1 MTLSFKM
8 LLPMLLLSTAG
19 LGRTETVLGV
29 YIFQRHGDRTPK
41 VLAPAQLTDL
51 GYAQMFLTGNYFRER
66 YVSPGSSRRISG
78 ISTDFVELD
87 QLAASAPDDDVIQ
100 TSGLAFLQG
109 LYPPV
114 GSAMATETLRN
125 GSSVQAPLNGY
136 QLIPIQTLQ
145 VGQDSENTPWL
156 QSTTSCSKAV
166 ISSNNFF
173 SSAEYQSLLS
183 STKPLYES
191 LAPLVNQT
199 FQPEQ
204 LSYKNAF
211 VIWDLLHVALIHNST
226 ATFPA
231 SSILTDA
238 VMQEL
243 LGLANSHEFN
253 LAYNA
258 SDPIRAI
265 AGKSLAGQVLTAL
278 NETVMSSR
286 SAPKVNIQFGSY
298 ATFLSYFGLA
308 SLPLEDGSFYGMPDY
323 ASSMVWELVTNAT
336 TSDEAVPSASDIKVR
351 FLFHNGT
358 SESGATDL
366 QPYPL
371 FNKGVVEIPWSDFVD
386 SASKFAVSTQQQWC
400 EVCGDST
407 GACASV
413 AQPTASI
420 RQSSSTGG
428 MSLAVAGV
436 IGAVVTLAVI
446 VGLASLIMLIFGIR
460 LVSKPK
466 GKVAGNRLSGR
477 SVDSVQDEKVEAA

>member
-1 MTLSFKM
+1 MTVSFRM
-8 LLPMLLLSTAG
+8 LLPMLLLYTAG
-19 LGRTETVLGV
+19 LGRTETVLRV

-41 VLAPAQLTDL
+41 VLVPAQLTDL
-51 GYAQMFLTGNYFRER
+51 GYAQMFLTGNHFRER
-66 YVSPGSSRRISG
+66 YVSAGSSRRISG
-78 ISTDFVELD
+78 ISTDFVELG
-87 QLAASAPDDDVIQ
+87 QLEASAPDDDVIQ

-114 GSAMATETLRN
+114 GSTMATETLRN

-145 VGQDSENTPWL
+145 VGQDSENNPRL

-173 SSAEYQSLLS
+173 SSAEYQSLLR

-191 LAPLVNQT
+191 LAPSVNQT

-226 ATFPA
+226 TTFPA

-253 LAYNA
+253 LTYNA

-278 NETVMSSR
+278 N
-286 SAPKVNIQFGSY
+286 
-298 ATFLSYFGLA
+298 
-308 SLPLEDGSFYGMPDY
+308 
-323 ASSMVWELVTNAT
+323 
-336 TSDEAVPSASDIKVR
+336 
-351 FLFHNGT
+351 
-358 SESGATDL
+358 
-366 QPYPL
+366 
-371 FNKGVVEIPWSDFVD
+371 
-386 SASKFAVSTQQQWC
+386 
-400 EVCGDST
+400 
-407 GACASV
+407 
-413 AQPTASI
+413 
-420 RQSSSTGG
+420 
-428 MSLAVAGV
+428 
-436 IGAVVTLAVI
+436 
-446 VGLASLIMLIFGIR
+446 
-460 LVSKPK
+460 
-466 GKVAGNRLSGR
+466 
-477 SVDSVQDEKVEAA
+477 